1 MIQVDVIRSNDG
13 NMVGF
18 RVSGHAGFDVQ
29 GSDIVCASVS
39 VLVINCI
46 NSLETFSDTDFTV
59 AEEDEAS
66 GTITVLFK
74 SELDDK
80 ANLLIASMMLGLK
93 GIQDEYGKKYVT
105 LHENC

>member
-18 RVSGHAGFDVQ
+18 RVSGHAGFSEHGTDV
-29 GSDIVCASVS
+29 VCASVS
-39 VLVINCI
+39 ALVINCI
-46 NSLETFSDTDFTV
+46 NSIETFSNTEFTV
-59 AEEDEAS
+59 VEEDEQS
-66 GTITVLFK
+66 GTITVLFQG
-74 SELDDK
+74 EQDE
-80 ANLLIASMMLGLK
+80 AAQLLVGSMMLGLQ